1 MKIKIYGRMTMVVLL
16 QHYEWGRKMKC
27 IICEKVSDIKKGHN
41 PEPVKRFKDGTCCD
55 DCQYE
60 FVMPARGIPYET
72 SMKIKEYCDK
82 SRRL

>member
-1 MKIKIYGRMTMVVLL
+1 
-16 QHYEWGRKMKC
+16 MKC

-60 FVMPARGIPYET
+60 FVLPARGIPYET
-72 SMKIKEYCDK
+72 SMK
-82 SRRL
+82 

>member
-1 MKIKIYGRMTMVVLL
+1 
-16 QHYEWGRKMKC
+16 MKC

-60 FVMPARGIPYET
+60 FVLPARGIPYET
-72 SMKIKEYCDK
+72 SMKIKE
-82 SRRL
+82 SL

>member
-1 MKIKIYGRMTMVVLL
+1 
-16 QHYEWGRKMKC
+16 MKC

-60 FVMPARGIPYET
+60 FVLPARGIPYET
-72 SMKIKEYCDK
+72 SMIIKGTKEYDGI
-82 SRRL
+82 L

>member
-1 MKIKIYGRMTMVVLL
+1 MVEFVGIPTYLGNRM
-16 QHYEWGRKMKC
+16 QKNKWGRKMKC

-60 FVMPARGIPYET
+60 FVLPARGIPYET
-72 SMKIKEYCDK
+72 SMKIKE
-82 SRRL
+82 SL